1 MLTDTRSQD
10 HLLTSISTLVNVEER
25 TTAGD
30 WEINWNRLAFIKLLG
45 SGQFG
50 EVQQMMLQKPG
61 LPARLVAVKTLID
74 EVSEVAKVVII
85 IVY

>member
-1 MLTDTRSQD
+1 MA
-10 HLLTSISTLVNVEER
+10 IA
-25 TTAGD
+25 AGD
-30 WEINWNRLAFIKLLG
+30 WEINWNRLVFSKLLG

-50 EVQQMMLQKPG
+50 EVQQMVLQKPS

-74 EVSEVAKVVII
+74 EVSEVAKVVNI